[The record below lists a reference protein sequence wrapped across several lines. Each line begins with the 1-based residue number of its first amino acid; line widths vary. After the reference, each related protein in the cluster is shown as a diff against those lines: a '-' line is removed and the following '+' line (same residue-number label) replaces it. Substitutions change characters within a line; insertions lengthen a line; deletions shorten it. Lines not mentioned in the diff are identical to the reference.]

1 MSDLPGGDR
10 PATSPRPPASVGS
23 GLRGGPHGPAADV
36 PDRSAGT
43 WAPLA
48 LTTFRWLWIA
58 QLVSNTGTWMQTVGA
73 QWMLVHQPNAASL
86 TAMVQAASLLPVLLV
101 SLPAGV
107 LADVFDRR
115 RYLVGVFVAAV
126 VVSGSLVVLTAAG
139 LVTPLVL
146 LMLTFGL
153 GVTNALAGPAWQ
165 AIQPELVPPR
175 LIPAAAGLGSMN
187 INIARAIGP
196 ALAGVLLLAVS
207 PTVLFAVNG
216 VSTVAVVAAL
226 LAWRR
231 PVGPEREAEPLV
243 SALRSGSRYVVNAPG
258 VRRVLLRVALFVVP
272 ASALWALL
280 AVVASERLHLGPGG
294 YGMLLAALGVGAVIG
309 ALGLGRLRDRVSR
322 GALLAAASVLFGVG
336 MAGAALTGSAVLL
349 VGLLVLAGVGWLVV
363 LSTFSTVLQL
373 TLPAWV
379 RARGMSTYLIVMI
392 GGQGI
397 GAAAWGLAAERVG
410 IGHALI
416 AATGLLAL
424 GAASQAWWP
433 LLARTGVQDP
443 RTGTLWPEPDVDA
456 AIDLDPRTGPV
467 VIEIRHVV
475 TADVARFVDAAQRVG
490 VSRRRTGATSWTL
503 YQDAADGSVFVE
515 VFTVPTWGE
524 HLRQHHERLTGYD
537 RELDV
542 RMRAFTDQPSVIRHL
557 LPAEG

>member
-1 MSDLPGGDR
+1 MSDLPGSDR
-10 PATSPRPPASVGS
+10 PATSLRPPAGVGS

-115 RYLVGVFVAAV
+115 RYLIGVFVAAV
-126 VVSGSLVVLTAAG
+126 VVSGSLVALTAAG

-165 AIQPELVPPR
+165 AIQPELVPSR

-207 PTVLFAVNG
+207 PTVLFAING
-216 VSTVAVVAAL
+216 VSTLAVVAAL

-231 PVGPEREAEPLV
+231 PAGP
-243 SALRSGSRYVVNAPG
+243 S
-258 VRRVLLRVALFVVP
+258 
-272 ASALWALL
+272 
-280 AVVASERLHLGPGG
+280 
-294 YGMLLAALGVGAVIG
+294 
-309 ALGLGRLRDRVSR
+309 
-322 GALLAAASVLFGVG
+322 
-336 MAGAALTGSAVLL
+336 
-349 VGLLVLAGVGWLVV
+349 
-363 LSTFSTVLQL
+363 
-373 TLPAWV
+373 
-379 RARGMSTYLIVMI
+379 
-392 GGQGI
+392 
-397 GAAAWGLAAERVG
+397 
-410 IGHALI
+410 
-416 AATGLLAL
+416 
-424 GAASQAWWP
+424 
-433 LLARTGVQDP
+433 P
-443 RTGTLWPEPDVDA
+443 RP
-456 AIDLDPRTGPV
+456 
-467 VIEIRHVV
+467 
-475 TADVARFVDAAQRVG
+475 
-490 VSRRRTGATSWTL
+490 
-503 YQDAADGSVFVE
+503 
-515 VFTVPTWGE
+515 
-524 HLRQHHERLTGYD
+524 
-537 RELDV
+537 
-542 RMRAFTDQPSVIRHL
+542 
-557 LPAEG
+557 